1 MWLPMMTLPDGAEI
15 HLSWPSRDADADSH
29 ITGHTYRVGQ
39 AGKTIGEFTTLNDVA
54 LFVRYRHD
62 QATHDA
68 FIKAHEH
75 RPDTAELL
83 ATARSTVNA

>member
-15 HLSWPSRDADADSH
+15 HLSWPSRDADSQIAAHS
-29 ITGHTYRVGQ
+29 YRVSR
-39 AGKTIGEFTTLNDVA
+39 AGETIGEFANLNDIA

-68 FIKAHEH
+68 FVNAHEQ
-75 RPDTAELL
+75 PPASSE
-83 ATARSTVNA
+83 RSGIVWTR

>member
-15 HLSWPSRDADADSH
+15 HLSWPSRHVDSGVA
-29 ITGHTYRVGQ
+29 GHTYRVSRE
-39 AGKTIGEFTTLNDVA
+39 GKTIGEFTKLNDVA

-62 QATHDA
+62 QSTHDG

-75 RPDTAELL
+75 RPDTADLL

>member
-15 HLSWPSRDADADSH
+15 HLSWPSRDADNHSQP
-29 ITGHTYRVGQ
+29 TYRVSR
-39 AGKTIGEFTTLNDVA
+39 AGKTIGEFANLNDIA

-68 FIKAHEH
+68 FVNAHEQ
-75 RPDTAELL
+75 P
-83 ATARSTVNA
+83 SGII